1 MQWSMTFCARAK
13 TLEAH
18 QEAEISLADY
28 LSL

>member
-1 MQWSMTFCARAK
+1 MQWSMTFSTRVK

-18 QEAEISLADY
+18 QEAEMSLADY